1 MHNARGEIGLPPS
14 VQSRIDEPLLSL
26 VALWSDQFKLRLLGG
41 FGQLRNKFCCNFFC
55 PLCDQTVHN
64 WRENTPLKIVLQSRS
79 IPAVFPLPHTSTNS
93 MGSLKKQQLE
103 EKPPAS
109 LPSHGRRLFC
119 LVRWVLV
126 TVLAPSSSGR
136 QHQPWKNTYM
146 YVRSYNL
153 PRTYINH
160 IRTPVL
166 NAIFSRK
173 RRASTTRRWRRR
185 SSTSPRSPSAPS
197 TARSHSLQ
205 QIKSGCP

>member
-79 IPAVFPLPHTSTNS
+79 RPAVFPLPHTSTNS

-119 LVRWVLV
+119 FVRWVLV
-126 TVLAPSSSGR
+126 TVLVALFLWQTTSALE
-136 QHQPWKNTYM
+136 KYI
-146 YVRSYNL
+146 YVRTFVQPTSHVHQSY
-153 PRTYINH
+153 THTCFECY
-160 IRTPVL
+160 
-166 NAIFSRK
+166 FF
-173 RRASTTRRWRRR
+173 
-185 SSTSPRSPSAPS
+185 
-197 TARSHSLQ
+197 
-205 QIKSGCP
+205 